1 MKEAKDFTHEERMK
15 MIATAKKIGIKKAAK
30 KFEISPEVMRYLRY
44 NYMSRNA
51 VKDTAKN
58 AVKSNKSLEIEN
70 LILKEKIALLTEQAN
85 KLRSAV
91 QTLA

>member
-1 MKEAKDFTHEERMK
+1 MKEARDFTHEERIE
-15 MIATAKKIGIKKAAK
+15 MIATAKRIGLKKAAK
-30 KFEISPEVMRYLRY
+30 KFGTSPAVMRYLRY

-58 AVKSNKSLEIEN
+58 TVKSNKPLEIEN
-70 LILKEKIALLTEQAN
+70 LILKEKIALLTAQAN
-85 KLRSAV
+85 KLRAAV